1 MNKHNN
7 YIINR
12 YKNQQS
18 NKICINFYINLLTIY
33 KAAIL
38 IDDSFFLKRYKFHKR
53 NIDSNFNFSKNNV
66 QDIVND
72 LYSISLASMNKGI
85 KDINYYL
92 YRIFY
97 YDCFSYKENIYLEM
111 NYLMNLE
118 KIGRQI

>member
-1 MNKHNN
+1 M
-7 YIINR
+7 
-12 YKNQQS
+12 
-18 NKICINFYINLLTIY
+18 LTIY